1 MVDRAALEMRCS
13 ERNRGFES
21 LPLRHCRRQWRTSA
35 AGRNYA
41 AIAEP
46 RFLSHERRAN
56 FCGELGGGSFC
67 EDSGNDTMIFE
78 ETPYH
83 SDVFIAWKADEWV
96 PWSCV
101 PVVLFNHSENVYA
114 VGALE

>member
-1 MVDRAALEMRCS
+1 
-13 ERNRGFES
+13 
-21 LPLRHCRRQWRTSA
+21 
-35 AGRNYA
+35 
-41 AIAEP
+41 
-46 RFLSHERRAN
+46 
-56 FCGELGGGSFC
+56 
-67 EDSGNDTMIFE
+67 MIFE